1 LLREF
6 KFNLLIILVA
16 DFENVDHDTRS
27 IPQPVEVSEDNTA
40 VSSVEENNYSVH
52 PRFESPL
59 RIRHHVKSAVDYIFK
74 PSGKDKNN
82 DNIIVDGSREA
93 INNEVKLSLQVDES
107 LLTEP
112 VKENATETELSHLEI
127 VEKLDESL
135 EQNLV
140 TVENSEDETKQ
151 LQSYIDTET
160 VNITRDAEHPLVG
173 LTRATELIV
182 TDFLEGDQSAKVI
195 DSEISDVHNHVKQGN
210 LIMIASRIQV

>member
-1 LLREF
+1 VLNFLGSEKVVKAVSQTVELPPRR
-6 KFNLLIILVA
+6 
-16 DFENVDHDTRS
+16 TRRVS
-27 IPQPVEVSEDNTA
+27 QPNEVSKDNA
-40 VSSVEENNYSVH
+40 VSSVDEEVDSFVY

-59 RIRHHVKSAVDYIFK
+59 RIRRHVKSAVDYIFN

-82 DNIIVDGSREA
+82 DNIVIDGSREA
-93 INNEVKLSLQVDES
+93 INNEVEPSLQLDQS
-107 LLTEP
+107 LLTES
-112 VKENATETELSHLEI
+112 VKDNATETELSHLDI

-135 EQNLV
+135 G

-160 VNITRDAEHPLVG
+160 VNLTRDAEHPLVG

-182 TDFLEGDQSAKVI
+182 TEFLEGDQSAKVT